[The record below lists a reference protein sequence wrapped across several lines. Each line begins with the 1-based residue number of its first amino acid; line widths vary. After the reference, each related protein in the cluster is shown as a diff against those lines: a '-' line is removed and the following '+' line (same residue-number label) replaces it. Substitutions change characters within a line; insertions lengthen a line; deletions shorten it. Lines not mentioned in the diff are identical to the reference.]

1 MGGSCPPGPQTQLG
15 VTPTSTARLP
25 ALAHC
30 WCDGPISQT
39 WDAEA
44 GGPGPAWARTDPA
57 LPSLLGS
64 RARAPVFLG
73 ELPAG
78 TAELEAP

>member
-15 VTPTSTARLP
+15 VTPTSMAWLP

-39 WDAEA
+39 QDAEA

-64 RARAPVFLG
+64 RVRALAFLG
-73 ELPAG
+73 EPLAG
-78 TAELEAP
+78 TAEPEAP